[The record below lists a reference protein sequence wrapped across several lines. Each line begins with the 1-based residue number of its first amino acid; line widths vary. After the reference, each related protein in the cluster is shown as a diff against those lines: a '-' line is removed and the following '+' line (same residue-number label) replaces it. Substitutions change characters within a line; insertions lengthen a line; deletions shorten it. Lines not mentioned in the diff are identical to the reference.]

1 MKHWILWL
9 LFTGLCLSGV
19 KSWDTDE
26 LEIFD
31 LVEEINTNFYVLLG
45 VPQDAESS
53 EIRKAYRRLSLV
65 LHPDKNDAPDAEI
78 KFRQLVSVYDVLKD
92 SNKRAHYDQVLINGL
107 PDWKHAVYYY
117 RRVRKMGLAEMS
129 IILFVLFT
137 VGQYIVS
144 WAAYAEKKYTAEQF
158 VNMKLKKLQ
167 KKQKKGKYDG
177 PALPE
182 TIVLDIPSPS
192 VWNTLPFQLP
202 RFLWFCVTLC
212 PQSIQLFRE
221 YLAERKRRKEEEEQM
236 SEESEPE
243 LEVAR
248 GPRRRRGKFA
258 LPESRDSRGCIL
270 DPVEAPE
277 EKEVDKPKS
286 APISGGLWT
295 DDDLVELIRLV
306 KKFPPGTPSRWEKV
320 GSAMNRSVGEVTHMA
335 KKVKDDGYRVGKPEG
350 EVEEDSPDD
359 DKRRKVKTKGGKL
372 GAKLL
377 GSEEDGSDEGEGEK
391 EPIWGQPQQKALEIA
406 LIKFP
411 KGGTQDRWEK
421 IAKCVPGKTKEE
433 CILRYKQLVELV
445 KKRKVNGDA
454 STNNTSG
461 TIETNSALT

>member
-182 TIVLDIPSPS
+182 TIVLDIPSPRYL
-192 VWNTLPFQLP
+192 TLAPLFGTRSPFSCLG
-202 RFLWFCVTLC
+202 FCGFVSRCVLKV
-212 PQSIQLFRE
+212 SDYLENIWLRE
-221 YLAERKRRKEEEEQM
+221 KEE
-236 SEESEPE
+236 
-243 LEVAR
+243 
-248 GPRRRRGKFA
+248 KKKKNNC
-258 LPESRDSRGCIL
+258 CIL

-277 EKEVDKPKS
+277 EKDADKPKS
-286 APISGGLWT
+286 APVSGGLWT

-350 EVEEDSPDD
+350 EIEEDSPDD

-391 EPIWGQPQQKALEIA
+391 EPVWGQPQQKALEIA

-445 KKRKVNGDA
+445 KKRKVNGDS

-461 TIETNSALT
+461 TIETNSALA